1 MALAGETATELVT
14 RVTDSSYD
22 DLLERKGEIAGR
34 LAAIEIHEQAPA
46 PKRKLPKKG
55 APNKKQRQTKKASS
69 AQVAAAAIA
78 SQPAPG
84 PPLIPQITKT
94 DTHWDFVMKEMM
106 WLGVDFSA
114 ERKRQLSLAKK
125 LAGGVRQYHKTKE
138 SRKLR
143 ELQEAELKRRK
154 LAARLARECKG
165 WWTKVE
171 RVVTYKQK
179 LHADD
184 QRQKAMNKQLVA
196 LVKQTERYSESLS
209 RVKDYSEEEEED
221 DEDESDSVVNVDDNN
236 DDIEKSGTDENHE
249 PKQRKHSKRPRRSG
263 NHTRR
268 NLTIEEALA
277 SEYKLASRKSKAS
290 VTDYSRMRLPE
301 GDDALLYGESTAS
314 DNDNSGYDDESY
326 CPESASDDA
335 DDETTMREAEHVELE
350 ERKKAAGGAV
360 GEDTVG
366 GDSNSN
372 SNSNQETFIADPEEL
387 KKLHEEADMEIDQV
401 IERLQ
406 KEGRA
411 SQEVVVEEPV
421 EGVGTRRSKRVKFVG
436 SAEASENARLENVS
450 GSVDPTPS
458 SQDKERPQSHKAVV
472 TKHAADPGNDADDD
486 GDASDVEDFVAI
498 EVDDNTSDN
507 DDNDGSGSEEFQADE
522 QEVDDETTMIQEEQ
536 LPQQMSVQ
544 HEIDLLKKES
554 EVSVEELRA
563 IYAKME
569 EHSNYQPSEDD
580 RAQEEAE
587 LEDPKA
593 EEAPANSETLTGDLP
608 EKTREIPDKTQEST
622 EYESTL
628 KDSNEDVQDA
638 DDDEFNPNVA
648 EVDDETTMEAEERLG
663 REMTY
668 EQEIAMLKRESEM
681 SVEDL
686 RAMYAAMDEGED
698 DSSVPDGDEE
708 SSEKE
713 EKKESLVDALAAATD
728 GNIEDGGDFQPNEAE
743 GLDDERTLDA
753 EEKLGRDMSYD
764 EEIAMLKRESEMS
777 VEELKA
783 MYASMQTDSGSEAV
797 TDDPASTD
805 DEKRESVADMLA
817 SAGDGDAEDYQPD
830 DAEAVDD
837 ETTFEAEERLG
848 RDMSRDEELA
858 LLKKESEMSVEEL
871 RAMYAGAESDD
882 EVVQSESTEM
892 DVEEGRHS
900 SGKRKRESDDDSD
913 GDAEISPRELE
924 TETSDDGLAALN
936 ALEASAERARQTLA
950 TRPYLLASWVKMR
963 EYQQIGLNWLVS
975 LQSRRLNGILA
986 DGT

>member
-14 RVTDSSYD
+14 RVTDSSFD

-55 APNKKQRQTKKASS
+55 APHKKQRQTKNDSS
-69 AQVAAAAIA
+69 AQAAAAAVA
-78 SQPAPG
+78 SEPAPG

-125 LAGGVRQYHKTKE
+125 LAGGIRQYHKTKE

-184 QRQKAMNKQLVA
+184 QRQKAMNKQLVG

-209 RVKDYSEEEEED
+209 RVKDYSED
-221 DEDESDSVVNVDDNN
+221 DDDESDSVVGGVDNGYTENSGTDDNN
-236 DDIEKSGTDENHE
+236 GTRQN
-249 PKQRKHSKRPRRSG
+249 KHSKRPRRSG

-277 SEYKLASRKSKAS
+277 SEHKLASRKSKAS
-290 VTDYSRMRLPE
+290 VTDYSRMRLPK

-350 ERKKAAGGAV
+350 ERKKAAGGAIE
-360 GEDTVG
+360 GDIVG

-372 SNSNQETFIADPEEL
+372 HESEKLSFIADPEEL
-387 KKLHEEADMEIDQV
+387 KKLQEEADMEIDQV

-406 KEGRA
+406 KEGQA

-421 EGVGTRRSKRVKFVG
+421 EGIGTRRSKRVKFAG
-436 SAEASENARLENVS
+436 SPVTSDNATLENAPAR
-450 GSVDPTPS
+450 GDPTPS
-458 SQDKERPQSHKAVV
+458 SQDKEQPPSHKPIV
-472 TKHAADPGNDADDD
+472 TKHAADSGNDADDD
-486 GDASDVEDFVAI
+486 GDASDVEDFVAM
-498 EVDDNTSDN
+498 EVDDNPSDN
-507 DDNDGSGSEEFQADE
+507 DDNDVSGSEEFQADE

-536 LPQQMSVQ
+536 LPLQMSVQ
-544 HEIDLLKKES
+544 QEIDLLKKES

-569 EHSNYQPSEDD
+569 KDSNSQQPSQEDE
-580 RAQEEAE
+580 QP
-587 LEDPKA
+587 EDPKA
-593 EEAPANSETLTGDLP
+593 TEEVQANSEINTEDDVP
-608 EKTREIPDKTQEST
+608 EKTQEILDKTEQEST

-628 KDSNEDVQDA
+628 RDMNEDVQDA

-648 EVDDETTMEAEERLG
+648 EVDDETTMEDEEKLG

-668 EQEIAMLKRESEM
+668 EQEIEMLKRESEM
-681 SVEDL
+681 SVEEL
-686 RAMYAAMDEGED
+686 RDIYAAIDEGD
-698 DSSVPDGDEE
+698 SVPDGDEE
-708 SSEKE
+708 SSEEE
-713 EKKESLVDALAAATD
+713 EKKGSLVDALAAASE
-728 GNIEDGGDFQPNEAE
+728 GGIEDGGDFQPNEAE
-743 GLDDERTLDA
+743 GVDDETTLDA

-783 MYASMQTDSGSEAV
+783 IYASMHDDSGSEAV
-797 TDDPASTD
+797 TDELASTD
-805 DEKRESVADMLA
+805 EEKRESVADMLT

-848 RDMSRDEELA
+848 RDMPYDEELA

-871 RAMYAGAESDD
+871 RAMYAGTESDD
-882 EVVQSESTEM
+882 YVEQSESTEM
-892 DVEEGRHS
+892 DVEKGRLS
-900 SGKRKRESDDDSD
+900 PGKRKRESDDDSD
-913 GDAEISPRELE
+913 GDAEKSPQEPE

-950 TRPYLLASWVKMR
+950 TRPYLLPSWVKMR

>member
-1 MALAGETATELVT
+1 MASAGETAAELVA
-14 RVTDSSYD
+14 RIADSSYD

-46 PKRKLPKKG
+46 PKRKFPKKG
-55 APNKKQRQTKKASS
+55 APHKKQRQT
-69 AQVAAAAIA
+69 AQAAAAAVA
-78 SQPAPG
+78 SQPPPG

-125 LAGGVRQYHKTKE
+125 LAGGIRQYHKTKE
-138 SRKLR
+138 SRKLK

-154 LAARLARECKG
+154 LAARLAREVCRG

-209 RVKDYSEEEEED
+209 RVKDYSEED
-221 DEDESDSVVNVDDNN
+221 DDESDSVDNDNENSGTDDNN
-236 DDIEKSGTDENHE
+236 G
-249 PKQRKHSKRPRRSG
+249 PKPHKHRRG
-263 NHTRR
+263 GKRR

-277 SEYKLASRKSKAS
+277 SEYKLASRKSKAR
-290 VTDYSRMRLPE
+290 VTDYSRMRLPK
-301 GDDALLYGESTAS
+301 GDDGLLYGEYISTAAS
-314 DNDNSGYDDESY
+314 DNDNDNDNSGYDDDESY
-326 CPESASDDA
+326 CPDESSDDA
-335 DDETTMREAEHVELE
+335 DDETTMREAEHVELK
-350 ERKKAAGGAV
+350 ERKTAAGGAME
-360 GEDTVG
+360 EDTVG
-366 GDSNSN
+366 GGGG
-372 SNSNQETFIADPEEL
+372 SNSNQEMSEESFIADPEEL
-387 KKLHEEADMEIDQV
+387 KKLQEEVDMEIDQV

-406 KEGRA
+406 KEGQA
-411 SQEVVVEEPV
+411 SHHEAVVI
-421 EGVGTRRSKRVKFVG
+421 GTRRSKRVKFSG
-436 SAEASENARLENVS
+436 SAEASDNDNAGLENAPAS
-450 GSVDPTPS
+450 DGDPTPS
-458 SQDKERPQSHKAVV
+458 SQDKEPQPHNHKPIS
-472 TKHAADPGNDADDD
+472 TKHASDPGNDADDD
-486 GDASDVEDFVAI
+486 GDASDVEDFVAM
-498 EVDDNTSDN
+498 EVDDNPSDR
-507 DDNDGSGSEEFQADE
+507 DDDGSGSEEFQADE
-522 QEVDDETTMIQEEQ
+522 QELDDETTMIQEEQ
-536 LPQQMSVQ
+536 LPQEISVQ
-544 HEIDLLKKES
+544 QEIDLLKKES
-554 EVSVEELRA
+554 EMSVEELRA

-569 EHSNYQPSEDD
+569 EHSNSQPPSEDD
-580 RAQEEAE
+580 QAQEDEQP
-587 LEDPKA
+587 EDPKAA
-593 EEAPANSETLTGDLP
+593 EEAPANSEINTEDVP
-608 EKTREIPDKTQEST
+608 EKTQEST

-628 KDSNEDVQDA
+628 KDINEDAQDA
-638 DDDEFNPNVA
+638 DGDDEFNPNVA
-648 EVDDETTMEAEERLG
+648 EVDDETTMEAEEKLG

-681 SVEDL
+681 SVEEL
-686 RAMYAAMDEGED
+686 RVMYAAMEEDED
-698 DSSVPDGDEE
+698 DSVPDGDEE
-708 SSEKE
+708 SSEE
-713 EKKESLVDALAAATD
+713 QEKKESLVDALAAASD
-728 GNIEDGGDFQPNEAE
+728 GDIEDGGEFQPSEAE
-743 GLDDERTLDA
+743 GVDDETTLDV

-783 MYASMQTDSGSEAV
+783 MYANMQDDCGSEAV

-837 ETTFEAEERLG
+837 ETTLEAEERLG
-848 RDMSRDEELA
+848 RDIPYDEELA

-882 EVVQSESTEM
+882 DVEQSESTEM
-892 DVEEGRHS
+892 DVEKGRQS

-913 GDAEISPRELE
+913 GDAEKSPREPE
-924 TETSDDGLAALN
+924 TETSDDGLAAMN